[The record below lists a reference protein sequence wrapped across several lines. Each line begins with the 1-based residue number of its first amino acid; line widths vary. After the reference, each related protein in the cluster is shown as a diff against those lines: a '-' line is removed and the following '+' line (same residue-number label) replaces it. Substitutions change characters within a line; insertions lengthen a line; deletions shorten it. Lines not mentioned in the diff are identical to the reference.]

1 MPGYAPRGVPATPI
15 GGSDAPGAQGLADV
29 LAAAQTGWNTPDPGV
44 DKAYQYAGHY
54 GFLPPLVGAY
64 DVGKRALE
72 ALGGGGAELGHQ
84 IGRAVGSDP
93 LGGDLAALLGGEYPG
108 AELPGVHPYAAED
121 RAIAPEGA
129 TKPSAGISPFGVPI
143 EEEMHPARRPAGG
156 PRPPRNLPRAP
167 APEGEMLAPPRGHNL
182 PPELLPPETPPA
194 EASAPDTGPEGAG
207 TPEPA
212 DVAPK
217 SIRQNIEEALAAQEQ
232 KGATEP
238 APTGRRAITNVKLR
252 DLSPEEATAIAQR
265 GDHLIQD
272 KTGQYV
278 GAPRGVDTPEKLQA
292 MRDNFDAVAATG
304 IPGRMWYPQSR
315 SAVTEITGGDPARSR
330 LAAGEM
336 GLWSPQSTPP
346 TNFGAMLQ
354 GHNAYEAGAPLDIV
368 RTGQQA
374 RTYLAAREAGG
385 DDPGQELQNRLA
397 KKTGPFAKHLDPTQA
412 SPTTSVNDIWHAR
425 GFGYTNK
432 DGGTFDRALTPQE
445 HSFLDAETLLA
456 ADRANQ
462 RQLGGFT
469 DWGSGNIQA
478 SAWVGARARKY
489 VEEDGLSPEAA
500 MAKAKVDFGDVLDRH
515 TAAATYEQTPGAG
528 VGHARAMVDAP
539 YEERAAYGA
548 QAPWTDPR
556 TGEDVLYRSTGL
568 YQRPTLKTQGYYT
581 PEGKTQAEVNP
592 AFTARPMIDYAE
604 GEEGEGR
611 GPSDV
616 SRGTMDA
623 VEATRAYFDAQEM
636 GAHHKLLTTGK
647 AGKMDSVHIPYER
660 SLDPDEM
667 TRLGDA
673 VKPFG
678 LSPFDTG
685 RGVSLLNFGDGPKPN
700 QMQKALKGDLGNAI
714 RGALPDTV
722 PERAQQ
728 FSNALLQGKRGSFMA
743 KKYEGTGTATR
754 SLFRTLDN
762 RDIPAMAGKLD
773 TMELRQA
780 ALQRLLRDEDYARRT
795 GDPIRAD
802 IQNARRIVA
811 ESGLT
816 GLRQALKEGK
826 IPLPAVAG
834 LLGAGGALALGGG
847 GEAQAAEGG
856 QMPRQSD
863 NFGAPLDYSGLG
875 ADTPNSALD
884 LRPLDP
890 AQQALAAAARRHMM
904 ARMLMN
910 QGEGGDTMLA
920 HINPREAVALK
931 MMGGSGTINP
941 ATGLPEFQDS
951 SDDGSGGLGGGVG
964 GPATDYGHANAPTNQ
979 GGNFDRAAAERAA
992 NPFGG
997 GVIDDPAG
1005 LSVGGFDP
1013 TTGADLGAA
1022 ALGPSG
1028 AGLMGGASG
1037 AYNSRAALGDPTLG
1051 DPTSAIAGPLA
1062 GSPIDVTDPTF
1073 VGAQTA
1079 FKNRGILE
1087 HLAELGLPG
1096 YEATAPDPNVPAS
1109 YAGGTYHS
1117 GVNPV
1122 GLGLGL
1128 VGSALAGPIGGLLA
1142 GKLGGWGYDAL
1153 GGSLIGSGGNL
1164 FGGGGTST
1172 SPGALAS
1179 AGALADTARDTPGG
1193 GGSDMS
1199 SGNPHV
1205 NAAYG
1210 TQAGTYPM
1218 LGMGQTRKDQK
1229 DQQARMYKL
1238 ARLGLLMQANR
1249 AV

>member
-1 MPGYAPRGVPATPI
+1 M
-15 GGSDAPGAQGLADV
+15 
-29 LAAAQTGWNTPDPGV
+29 
-44 DKAYQYAGHY
+44 
-54 GFLPPLVGAY
+54 
-64 DVGKRALE
+64 
-72 ALGGGGAELGHQ
+72 
-84 IGRAVGSDP
+84 
-93 LGGDLAALLGGEYPG
+93 
-108 AELPGVHPYAAED
+108 
-121 RAIAPEGA
+121 
-129 TKPSAGISPFGVPI
+129 
-143 EEEMHPARRPAGG
+143 
-156 PRPPRNLPRAP
+156 
-167 APEGEMLAPPRGHNL
+167 GHNM
-182 PPELLPPETPPA
+182 PPEAMAAETPP

-212 DVAPK
+212 DVARK
-217 SIRQNIEEALAAQEQ
+217 SIRQNIEDAVAAQEAR
-232 KGATEP
+232 GAPEP
-238 APTGRRAITNVKLR
+238 GEQPQTPTGRRAITNVKLR

-292 MRDNFDAVAATG
+292 MRDNFDAIAATG

-346 TNFGAMLQ
+346 SNLGFMLQ

-368 RTGQQA
+368 RTGAQA
-374 RTYLAAREAGG
+374 RAYLAAREAGG
-385 DDPGQELQNRLA
+385 DDPGQLLQSRLG

-412 SPTTSVNDIWHAR
+412 NPTTSVNDIWQAR

-462 RQLGGFT
+462 KQLGGFT

-478 SAWVGARARKY
+478 SAWVGARAKKY
-489 VEEDGLSPEAA
+489 MEEDGLSPEAA
-500 MAKAKVDFGDVLDRH
+500 MAKAKVDFGDVLDKS

-528 VGHARAMVDAP
+528 VGHARAMVDRP

-556 TGEDVLYRSTGL
+556 TGEDVLYRSTGF

-592 AFTARPMIDYAE
+592 AFTARPLIDYAE

-623 VEATRAYFDAQEM
+623 VEATRAYLDAQEM

-647 AGKMDSVHIPYER
+647 AGNMDSVHIPYER
-660 SLDPDEM
+660 SLTPDEM

-678 LSPFDTG
+678 LSPSDTG

-700 QMQKALKGDLGNAI
+700 QMLKALKGDLGNAI
-714 RGALPDTV
+714 KGALPDTV

-754 SLFRTLDN
+754 SLFGTLDN
-762 RDIPAMAGKLD
+762 PDIPAIGGKLD

-780 ALQRLLRDEDYARRT
+780 ALQRLLRDEDYAART
-795 GDPIRAD
+795 GDPIRQD
-802 IQNARRIVA
+802 IQNARRIIA

-816 GLRQALKEGK
+816 GLRAALKAGK

-856 QMPRQSD
+856 QMPRQ
-863 NFGAPLDYSGLG
+863 
-875 ADTPNSALD
+875 
-884 LRPLDP
+884 PLDP
-890 AQQALAAAARRHMM
+890 AQQALATSARRHMM
-904 ARMLMN
+904 AQMLMN
-910 QGEGGDTMLA
+910 QGEHGDTILA
-920 HINPREAVALK
+920 HISPAEAMALK
-931 MMGGSGTINP
+931 LHGGAGTINP
-941 ATGLPEFQDS
+941 ATGLPEFFDIGGGDS
-951 SDDGSGGLGGGVG
+951 SEPGGGGPGIGGSEADPSAPGSAGGDIAGGNATGMGGLGTGGLGDVSRGASWGGGSGLGMQGAGVG
-964 GPATDYGHANAPTNQ
+964 DPAI
-979 GGNFDRAAAERAA
+979 GGFNKDTSGMAAGSVSSDPQQTAQEAAAMEAW
-992 NPFGG
+992 
-997 GVIDDPAG
+997 
-1005 LSVGGFDP
+1005 
-1013 TTGADLGAA
+1013 
-1022 ALGPSG
+1022 
-1028 AGLMGGASG
+1028 
-1037 AYNSRAALGDPTLG
+1037 
-1051 DPTSAIAGPLA
+1051 
-1062 GSPIDVTDPTF
+1062 
-1073 VGAQTA
+1073 
-1079 FKNRGILE
+1079 KNRGFWE
-1087 HLAELGLPG
+1087 RLAETVLPG
-1096 YEATAPDPNVPAS
+1096 YEARAPLTNEPAT
-1109 YAGGTYHS
+1109 YTGGTWHS
-1117 GVNPV
+1117 GINPV
-1122 GLGLGL
+1122 GLGLGIL
-1128 VGSALAGPIGGLLA
+1128 GSALGGPIGGMLA

-1153 GGSLIGSGGNL
+1153 GGPLI
-1164 FGGGGTST
+1164 GGGGPGISLGGLFGDGTAHTPGPGPSGAGAGA
-1172 SPGALAS
+1172 SPGALAN
-1179 AGALADTARDTPGG
+1179 AAAL
-1193 GGSDMS
+1193 SDMS
-1199 SGNPHV
+1199 SLNPHV

-1210 TQAGTYPM
+1210 VPAGGYPM
-1218 LGMGQTRKDQK
+1218 LAMGQTKGEAK
-1229 DQQARMYKL
+1229 KQQEKMYKL